1 MYTVRQS
8 VVTDASP
15 ARDDYTKNPCRT
27 SATLK
32 SYLFI
37 YLYYKKQ
44 THCCNDIFFI
54 GFDGIFIINV

>member
-15 ARDDYTKNPCRT
+15 VRDDYTKNPCRT
-27 SATLK
+27 SAILK

-37 YLYYKKQ
+37 YTIKNRPIAVTKCFY
-44 THCCNDIFFI
+44 
-54 GFDGIFIINV
+54 